1 MRSFIIFVLFAL
13 ALAHPPRLVE
23 VAKAVNARK
32 TTWIANEA
40 IPTRDYSQYLG
51 IIKTGVKAPVKNI
64 EVRNDLPKEFD
75 AAEEWPECPSLKEI
89 RDQSTCGS
97 CWAFGAAEAATDRL
111 CIASE
116 GKIQARLSDEDLLTC
131 CSNCGLGCNGGDP
144 EAAWYFMVRY
154 GISTGGE
161 NGSTEWCKAYSFP
174 KCEHHGCTGP
184 YPECGAT
191 QPTPECIKKCQE
203 GYPIPY
209 EQDKH
214 FFKSVY
220 SIPKSVREIKTEL
233 MNFGPIEVGFTVY
246 EDFLTY
252 KSGIYQHVEGKPLGG
267 HAVKL
272 VGWGVEDGIEYW
284 KVANSWNETWG
295 EDGFFRIILGKN
307 ECEIEE
313 HGVTAM
319 PDLE

>member
-1 MRSFIIFVLFAL
+1 MRSFVIFAILAI

-32 TTWIANEA
+32 TTWLANEA

-111 CIASE
+111 CIASK
-116 GKIQARLSDEDLLTC
+116 GKHQERLSDEDLLTC
-131 CSNCGLGCNGGDP
+131 CTSCGFGCNGGWS
-144 EAAWYFMVRY
+144 EVAWDYIKNT
-154 GISTGGE
+154 GLSTGGE
-161 NGSTEWCKAYSFP
+161 NGSTEWCKAYTFP

-184 YPECGAT
+184 YPDCGET
-191 QPTPECIKKCQE
+191 QPTPECVEKCQE

-209 EQDKH
+209 EQDRH
-214 FFKSVY
+214 QFESAYSVP
-220 SIPKSVREIKTEL
+220 SDVDAIKTEL
-233 MNFGPIEVGFTVY
+233 MTNGPIEVAFTVY
-246 EDFLTY
+246 EDFMTY
-252 KSGIYQHVEGKPLGG
+252 KSGIYQHVEGKALGG

-284 KVANSWNETWG
+284 KIANSWNETWG
-295 EDGFFRIILGKN
+295 EDGYFRIIAGKD
-307 ECEIEE
+307 ECGIESR
-313 HGVTAM
+313 GVAGI
-319 PDLE
+319 PKL